1 LRAIERYLAT
11 KERSCILSELPKV
24 DDTVGGSHLFG
35 VMLAIDDD
43 RDLFDK
49 VAERDLESSRALK
62 VLQIVLLGEGV
73 RLDHRDLTILLAIDL
88 VTEQYDGED
97 RERLVALVCEEY
109 LLQEELDLEEGRA
122 VVDREHEHEGRAL
135 AEP

>member
-1 LRAIERYLAT
+1 
-11 KERSCILSELPKV
+11 
-24 DDTVGGSHLFG
+24 
-35 VMLAIDDD
+35 MLAIDDD